1 MKYNIPGVIV
11 GIGMFLIA
19 GYLFGASY
27 SLLLSKIQKD
37 IYYIILIAVII
48 SLLVLMKL
56 INLSKIRDKISGTL
70 P

>member
-1 MKYNIPGVIV
+1 LKYNIPGVIV